1 MRSCDLHLICTW
13 QLLHSGMR
21 TPGPAALFKMPRPRL
36 GAEVAPKAPPLPPA
50 PPGPPAPAES
60 STLELSS
67 LRLGGKTAGAGADAD
82 AVGAVGVALG
92 LAATKAFLVR
102 LLLMLLLAWACTADV
117 ADVADAADAAV
128 PL

>member
-1 MRSCDLHLICTW
+1 
-13 QLLHSGMR
+13 MR

-36 GAEVAPKAPPLPPA
+36 GAEVAPKAPPF

-102 LLLMLLLAWACTADV
+102 LLLMLLLA
-117 ADVADAADAAV
+117 
-128 PL
+128 